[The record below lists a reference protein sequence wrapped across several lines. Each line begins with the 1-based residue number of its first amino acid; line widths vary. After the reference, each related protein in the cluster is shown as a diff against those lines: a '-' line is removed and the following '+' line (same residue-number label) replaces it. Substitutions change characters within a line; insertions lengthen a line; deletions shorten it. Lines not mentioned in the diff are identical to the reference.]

1 MPIAEKIFFCRN
13 RFLLRVQLFV
23 RPQRR
28 RRRRRRRRCRC
39 LTLFVPLLNISIEIS
54 MKGIKSCLDML
65 EMRLIK
71 TTIILL
77 IVPKLCLFL

>member
-28 RRRRRRRRCRC
+28 RRRRCRRR
-39 LTLFVPLLNISIEIS
+39 LTLFVPLLNISIEKSIQR
-54 MKGIKSCLDML
+54 IKSCLDML